1 MFARFLRLIFAAWA
15 AFLGVTAEA
24 SAQAYPTRPITVVV
38 PFPAGGPTDTI
49 ARVIADRMQL
59 SLGQPLIIENV
70 TGASGSIAVG
80 RVAHATPDGYT
91 LSFGNWSTHVING
104 AALALSYDVLDD
116 FAPVA
121 LISDSPMVLV
131 TKDISAN
138 NLQEFVGWLKANP
151 GKSSQGTPG
160 VAGAAHL
167 AGVLFQNITGTRF
180 QFVPYR
186 GVGPAMQDLL
196 GGRIDFMFDFVA
208 NSLAQ
213 IQSGKLKAL
222 AVLSKTRLSLL
233 PNVPNVDEA
242 GVPGLYVSSWQAI
255 WAPKATPDTIIARL
269 NRAAMGALDEPS
281 TRQRLIGLAQT
292 IPERDQ
298 QTTEALG
305 ALHRAEIKKW
315 WPIIKAAGIKAE

>member
-1 MFARFLRLIFAAWA
+1 
-15 AFLGVTAEA
+15 
-24 SAQAYPTRPITVVV
+24 
-38 PFPAGGPTDTI
+38 
-49 ARVIADRMQL
+49 MQL

-91 LSFGNWSTHVING
+91 LCFGNWSTHVING
-104 AALALSYDVLDD
+104 AALALPYDVLDD

-121 LISDSPMVLV
+121 MISDSPMVLV
-131 TKDISAN
+131 TKDIPAN

-151 GKSSQGTPG
+151 GKGSQGTPG

-196 GGRIDFMFDFVA
+196 GGRIDFMFDLVA

-269 NRAAMGALDEPS
+269 NRAAMGALDEPT

>member
-24 SAQAYPTRPITVVV
+24 SAQAYPTRPITVVL

-131 TKDISAN
+131 TKDIPAN

-186 GVGPAMQDLL
+186 GVGPAMQ
-196 GGRIDFMFDFVA
+196 IC
-208 NSLAQ
+208 
-213 IQSGKLKAL
+213 
-222 AVLSKTRLSLL
+222 
-233 PNVPNVDEA
+233 
-242 GVPGLYVSSWQAI
+242 
-255 WAPKATPDTIIARL
+255 
-269 NRAAMGALDEPS
+269 
-281 TRQRLIGLAQT
+281 
-292 IPERDQ
+292 
-298 QTTEALG
+298 
-305 ALHRAEIKKW
+305 
-315 WPIIKAAGIKAE
+315 

>member
-1 MFARFLRLIFAAWA
+1 MFARFPHLIFAAWA
-15 AFLGVTAEA
+15 AFFGVTAEA

-38 PFPAGGPTDTI
+38 PFPAGGPTDTV

-59 SLGQPLIIENV
+59 SLGQPLIVENV

-80 RVAHATPDGYT
+80 RVAHAAPDGYT
-91 LSFGNWSTHVING
+91 LSFGNWSTHVVNG
-104 AALALSYDVLDD
+104 AALALSYGVLND

-131 TKDISAN
+131 TKDIPAN
-138 NLQEFVGWLKANP
+138 TLQEFVGWLKANP

-167 AGVLFQNITGTRF
+167 AGVLFQNITDTRF

-208 NSLAQ
+208 NSQAQ

-222 AVLSKTRLSLL
+222 AVLSKTRLELL

-242 GVPGLYVSSWQAI
+242 GVPGLYVPSWQAI
-255 WAPKATPDTIIARL
+255 WVPKATPDTIVARL
-269 NRAAMGALDEPS
+269 NSAVKRVLDEAA

-298 QTTEALG
+298 QTIEALG

-315 WPIIKAAGIKAE
+315 WPIIKATGIKAE